1 MIDHH
6 QAQRLLNDEAFKE
19 AVVEIR
25 RDIADEWQRSRP
37 DDAAGRENL
46 FRQLQAVDR
55 LTAKLESYVLNGRMA
70 ERQNPRA

>member
-6 QAQRLLNDEAFKE
+6 QAQRLLNDDVFK
-19 AVVEIR
+19 AAM
-25 RDIADEWQRSRP
+25 ADVRKDLTEEWQRSRP

-55 LTAKLESYVLNGRMA
+55 LTAKLESYVLNGKMA
-70 ERQNPRA
+70 ERSRA